1 MKLFSLAFRNIK
13 KSIKDYSI
21 YFLTLVIAVA
31 IFYIFNSID
40 SQTAMMSLNE
50 SKMDMV
56 ESLVDVLGYL
66 SVFVS
71 VVLGFL
77 IVYANNFLIKC
88 RKKEIGIYFTLG
100 MSRAKVSLI
109 LVLETVIVG
118 IVSLVI
124 GLLLGVGL
132 SQLISVFTAKLFEAD
147 MTKFSF
153 VFSSDALIYAIT
165 NFGIIYL
172 IVMVFN
178 IISLGRFKLIDLL
191 YANRRNEKVKIK
203 NSWVIFGIFI
213 ISIVM
218 IGYAY
223 KILYDG
229 AMLTVGSEFLVMII
243 LGTLGTFFF
252 FLSVAGF
259 LLKVVQMRKKT
270 YYKGLNIFILKQVN
284 NKVNTH
290 VISTTVISLMLLL
303 TIGILSSSLSM
314 ANAMNDSYRNN
325 CPNDFSV
332 LSSQEDK
339 LKEFRNNKTYQDNVK
354 EDYQFS
360 FIKLDGVTQGD
371 FIGANSIKYA
381 NMEFMEKQPMQVI
394 KESDYNKILTIQ
406 GKNDQTVSLGNNQYQ
421 LVATIPMALEFYNE
435 FLEGNNTVKLDDIT
449 LTSKTKKVVE
459 LSIINGEG
467 NEGFI
472 VVSDEIVEKY
482 GSEIDGI
489 NNYIVGN
496 YIESDETYE
505 NNFIKLIN
513 QFNQDN
519 EGKYII
525 SFTRIQMSESAIGTN
540 ALFTFIGLYLGIVF
554 AISSGTVL
562 AIEQLSESSDNK
574 ERYQIL
580 GQLGASRPMINRSL
594 LYQIG
599 ISFVFPLVVA
609 LIHSFVALNEI
620 SYIINLMVSINIADK
635 ILITCI
641 FIVIVYGGYYLATYL
656 ASNRIINER

>member
-1 MKLFSLAFRNIK
+1 
-13 KSIKDYSI
+13 
-21 YFLTLVIAVA
+21 
-31 IFYIFNSID
+31 
-40 SQTAMMSLNE
+40 MS
-50 SKMDMV
+50 K
-56 ESLVDVLGYL
+56 
-66 SVFVS
+66 
-71 VVLGFL
+71 
-77 IVYANNFLIKC
+77 
-88 RKKEIGIYFTLG
+88 
-100 MSRAKVSLI
+100 AKVSMI
-109 LVLETVIVG
+109 LVLETIIVG
-118 IVSLVI
+118 IISLVI

-132 SQLISVFTAKLFEAD
+132 SQLISIFTAKLFEAD

-153 VFSSDALIYAIT
+153 VSSSDALMYAIT

-178 IISLGRFKLIDLL
+178 IITLGRFKLIDLL

-203 NSWVIFGIFI
+203 NSWIIFGIFI
-213 ISIVM
+213 ISIIM

-229 AMLTVGSEFLVMII
+229 AMMTVGSEFLVMII
-243 LGTLGTFFF
+243 LGTLGTFLF

-270 YYKGLNIFILKQVN
+270 YYKGLNIFVLKQVN

-332 LSSQEDK
+332 LSSQVDK
-339 LKEFRNNKTYQDNVK
+339 LKEFRNSKDYQDNVK

-371 FIGANSIKYA
+371 FISTNSMKYV
-381 NMEFMEKQPMQVI
+381 NMEVVERQPMQVI

-406 GKNDQTVSLGNNQYQ
+406 GKSSQTVDLGNNQYQ

-435 FLEGNNTVKLDDIT
+435 FLEGNNTIKLDDIT
-449 LTSKTKKVVE
+449 LTSKTEKVVE

-482 GSEIDGI
+482 GRELDGI
-489 NNYIVGN
+489 NNYVVGN
-496 YIESDETYE
+496 YTQNNETYE
-505 NNFIKLIN
+505 NKFTELID

-519 EGKYII
+519 QGKYIV
-525 SFTRIQMSESAIGTN
+525 SFTRIQMRETAAGTN

-574 ERYQIL
+574 ERYRIL

-599 ISFVFPLVVA
+599 ISFVFPLIVA

-635 ILITCI
+635 ILITSI

>member
-40 SQTAMMSLNE
+40 SQTAMMSLNKL
-50 SKMDMV
+50 KMDMI
-56 ESLVDVLGYL
+56 ESLVDILSYL

-77 IVYANNFLIKC
+77 IVYANNFLIKR

-109 LVLETVIVG
+109 LVLETMIVG
-118 IVSLVI
+118 IVSLII
-124 GLLLGVGL
+124 GLILGVVL
-132 SQLISVFTAKLFEAD
+132 SQLISIFTAKLFEAD
-147 MTKFSF
+147 MTKFAF
-153 VFSSDALIYAIT
+153 VFSSDALLYAIV

-178 IISLGRFKLIDLL
+178 IMTLGRFKLIDLL

-213 ISIVM
+213 ISIAM

-229 AMLTVGSEFLVMII
+229 VMMSGGSDFLVMII
-243 LGTLGTFFF
+243 LGALGTFLF

-259 LLKVVQMRKKT
+259 LLKVVQLRKKT

-290 VISTTVISLMLLL
+290 VVSTTVISLMLLL

-314 ANAMNDSYRNN
+314 ANAMNDSYRDN
-325 CPNDFSV
+325 CPNDFTV
-332 LSSQEDK
+332 LSSQVDK
-339 LKEFRNNKTYQDNVK
+339 LKDFRNSKTYQDTIK
-354 EDYQFS
+354 DDYQFS
-360 FIKLDGVTQGD
+360 FIKLEGITQGD
-371 FIGANSIKYA
+371 FIAAKSDKYA
-381 NMEFMEKQPMQVI
+381 NMEYVGKQPMQVI
-394 KESDYNKILTIQ
+394 KESDYNQILTIQ
-406 GKNDQTVSLGNNQYQ
+406 GKDEQIVDLGDNQYQ
-421 LVATIPMALEFYNE
+421 LVATLPMALEFYNE
-435 FLEGNNTVKLDDIT
+435 FLEGNNAVKLDNMT

-472 VVSDEIVEKY
+472 VVNDAIAEKY
-482 GSEIDGI
+482 GNEMDGI

-496 YIESDETYE
+496 YTQNNETYE
-505 NNFIKLIN
+505 NKFIESID

-519 EGKYII
+519 QGKYIV
-525 SFTRIQMSESAIGTN
+525 SFTRIQMSDSAIGTS

-574 ERYQIL
+574 ERYRVL

-594 LYQIG
+594 LYHW
-599 ISFVFPLVVA
+599 ST
-609 LIHSFVALNEI
+609 S
-620 SYIINLMVSINIADK
+620 
-635 ILITCI
+635 T
-641 FIVIVYGGYYLATYL
+641 
-656 ASNRIINER
+656 

>member
-77 IVYANNFLIKC
+77 IVYANNFLIRR

-109 LVLETVIVG
+109 LVLETVIIG

-124 GLLLGVGL
+124 GLLLGISL

-178 IISLGRFKLIDLL
+178 IITLGRFKLIDLL

-243 LGTLGTFFF
+243 LGTLGTFLF

-371 FIGANSIKYA
+371 FISANSIKYA

-505 NNFIKLIN
+505 NNFIKLID

-574 ERYQIL
+574 ERYRIL

>member
-50 SKMDMV
+50 SKIDMV
-56 ESLVDVLGYL
+56 KSLVDVLGYL

-77 IVYANNFLIKC
+77 IVYANNFLIKR

-109 LVLETVIVG
+109 LVLETMIVG

-132 SQLISVFTAKLFEAD
+132 SQLISIFTAKLFEAD

-153 VFSSDALIYAIT
+153 VFSSDALIYAII
-165 NFGIIYL
+165 NFGIIYV

-178 IISLGRFKLIDLL
+178 IITLRRFKLIDLL
-191 YANRRNEKVKIK
+191 YASRKNEKVKIK
-203 NSWVIFGIFI
+203 NSWLIFGIFI
-213 ISIVM
+213 VSIAM

-229 AMLTVGSEFLVMII
+229 ALMSVGSEFLLMIV
-243 LGTLGTFFF
+243 LGALGTFLF

-259 LLKVVQMRKKT
+259 LLKIFQLKKKT

-325 CPNDFSV
+325 CPNDFSIQ
-332 LSSQEDK
+332 SSQEDM
-339 LKEFRNNKTYQDNVK
+339 LKEFRNNQVYQDNVK

-360 FIKLDGVTQGD
+360 FIKLDGVNQGD
-371 FIGANSIKYA
+371 FISSNSAKYM
-381 NMEFMEKQPMQVI
+381 NMEIVEKQPMQVI
-394 KESDYNKILTIQ
+394 KESDYNKILTLQ
-406 GKNDQTVSLGNNQYQ
+406 GKKAQTVSLANNQYQ
-421 LVATIPMALEFYNE
+421 LVATLPMALEFYNE
-435 FLEGNNTVKLDDIT
+435 FLDGNNTIKLDDIT

-459 LSIINGEG
+459 LSIINSEG

-472 VVSDEIVEKY
+472 VVNDEIAKKY
-482 GSEIDGI
+482 GLAADKI
-489 NNYIVGN
+489 NNFIIGN
-496 YIESDETYE
+496 YIESGETCE
-505 NNFIKLIN
+505 NNFIKLID

-519 EGKYII
+519 QGKYII
-525 SFTRIQMSESAIGTN
+525 SATRIEMSETAIGTS

-574 ERYQIL
+574 ERYRIL

-635 ILITCI
+635 ILITSI

>member
-1 MKLFSLAFRNIK
+1 M
-13 KSIKDYSI
+13 
-21 YFLTLVIAVA
+21 VIAVA

-40 SQTAMMSLNE
+40 SQTAMMSLNKL
-50 SKMDMV
+50 KMDMI
-56 ESLVDVLGYL
+56 ESLVDILSYL

-77 IVYANNFLIKC
+77 IVYANNFLIKR

-109 LVLETVIVG
+109 LVLETMIVG
-118 IVSLVI
+118 IVSLII
-124 GLLLGVGL
+124 GLILGVVL
-132 SQLISVFTAKLFEAD
+132 SQLISIFTAKLFEAD
-147 MTKFSF
+147 MTKFAF
-153 VFSSDALIYAIT
+153 VFSSDALLYAIV

-178 IISLGRFKLIDLL
+178 IMTLGRFKLIDLL

-213 ISIVM
+213 ISIAM

-229 AMLTVGSEFLVMII
+229 VMMSGGSDFLVMII
-243 LGTLGTFFF
+243 LGALGTFLF

-259 LLKVVQMRKKT
+259 LLKVVQLRKKT

-290 VISTTVISLMLLL
+290 VVSTTVISLMLLL

-314 ANAMNDSYRNN
+314 ANAMNDSYRDN
-325 CPNDFSV
+325 CPNDFTV
-332 LSSQEDK
+332 LSSQVDK
-339 LKEFRNNKTYQDNVK
+339 LKDFRNSKTYQDTIK
-354 EDYQFS
+354 DDYQFS
-360 FIKLDGVTQGD
+360 FIKLEGITQGD
-371 FIGANSIKYA
+371 FIAAKSDKYA
-381 NMEFMEKQPMQVI
+381 NMEYVGKQPMQVI
-394 KESDYNKILTIQ
+394 KESDYNQILTIQ
-406 GKNDQTVSLGNNQYQ
+406 GKDEQIVDLGDNQYQ
-421 LVATIPMALEFYNE
+421 LVATLPMALEFYNE
-435 FLEGNNTVKLDDIT
+435 FLEGNNAVKLDNMT

-472 VVSDEIVEKY
+472 VVNDAIAEKY
-482 GSEIDGI
+482 GNEMDGI

-496 YIESDETYE
+496 YTQNNETYE
-505 NNFIKLIN
+505 NKFIESID

-519 EGKYII
+519 QGKYIV
-525 SFTRIQMSESAIGTN
+525 SFTRIQMSDSAIGTS

-574 ERYQIL
+574 ERYRVL

-599 ISFVFPLVVA
+599 ITFVFPLVVA

-635 ILITCI
+635 ILITSI

>member
-1 MKLFSLAFRNIK
+1 MKLFNLAFKNIK

-40 SQTAMMSLNE
+40 SQTAMMSLNK
-50 SKMDMV
+50 SKMDMI
-56 ESLVDVLGYL
+56 ESLVDILSYL

-77 IVYANNFLIKC
+77 IVYANNFLIKR

-109 LVLETVIVG
+109 LVLETMIVG
-118 IVSLVI
+118 IVSLII
-124 GLLLGVGL
+124 GLILGVVL
-132 SQLISVFTAKLFEAD
+132 SQLISIFTAKLFEAD
-147 MTKFSF
+147 MTKFAF
-153 VFSSDALIYAIT
+153 VFSSDALLYAIV

-178 IISLGRFKLIDLL
+178 IMTLGRFKLIDLL

-213 ISIVM
+213 ISIAM

-229 AMLTVGSEFLVMII
+229 VMMSGGSDFLVMII
-243 LGTLGTFFF
+243 LGALGTFLF

-259 LLKVVQMRKKT
+259 LLKVVQLRKKT

-290 VISTTVISLMLLL
+290 VVSTTVISLMLLL

-314 ANAMNDSYRNN
+314 ANAMNDSYRDN
-325 CPNDFSV
+325 CPNDFTV
-332 LSSQEDK
+332 LSSQVDK
-339 LKEFRNNKTYQDNVK
+339 LKDFRNSKTYQDTIK
-354 EDYQFS
+354 DDYQFS
-360 FIKLDGVTQGD
+360 FIKLEGITQGD
-371 FIGANSIKYA
+371 FIAAKSDKYA
-381 NMEFMEKQPMQVI
+381 NMEYVGKQPMQVI
-394 KESDYNKILTIQ
+394 KESDYNQILTIQ
-406 GKNDQTVSLGNNQYQ
+406 GKDEQIVDLGDNQYQ
-421 LVATIPMALEFYNE
+421 LVATLPMALEFYNE
-435 FLEGNNTVKLDDIT
+435 FLEGNNAVKLDNMT

-467 NEGFI
+467 NEAFI
-472 VVSDEIVEKY
+472 VVNDAIAEKY
-482 GSEIDGI
+482 GSEMDGI

-496 YIESDETYE
+496 YTQNNETYE
-505 NNFIKLIN
+505 NKFIESID

-519 EGKYII
+519 QGKYIV
-525 SFTRIQMSESAIGTN
+525 SFTRIQMSDSAIGTS

-574 ERYQIL
+574 ERYRVL

-599 ISFVFPLVVA
+599 ITFVFPLVVA

-635 ILITCI
+635 ILITSI

>member
-1 MKLFSLAFRNIK
+1 MKLFSLAFRNIR

-56 ESLVDVLGYL
+56 KSLVSVLSYL

-77 IVYANNFLIKC
+77 IVYANNFLIKR

-100 MSRAKVSLI
+100 MSKAKVSLI

-118 IVSLVI
+118 IVSLII

-132 SQLISVFTAKLFEAD
+132 SQLISIFTAKLFEAD

-153 VFSSDALIYAIT
+153 VFSSNALIYAII
-165 NFGIIYL
+165 NFGIIYV

-178 IISLGRFKLIDLL
+178 IITLGRFKLIDLL
-191 YANRRNEKVKIK
+191 YANRKNEKVKIK
-203 NSWVIFGIFI
+203 NSWLIFGTFI
-213 ISIVM
+213 VSMAMV
-218 IGYAY
+218 GYAY

-229 AMLTVGSEFLVMII
+229 ALMSVGSEFILMIV
-243 LGTLGTFFF
+243 LGALGTFLF

-259 LLKVVQMRKKT
+259 LLKIFQLKKKT

-303 TIGILSSSLSM
+303 TIGILSSSLSL

-325 CPNDFSV
+325 CPNDFSIR
-332 LSSQEDK
+332 SSQENM
-339 LKEFRNNKTYQDNVK
+339 LKEFRNNQVYQDNVK

-360 FIKLDGVTQGD
+360 FIELAGVNQGD
-371 FIGANSIKYA
+371 FISSNSAKYM
-381 NMEFMEKQPMQVI
+381 NMEVVEKQPMQVI
-394 KESDYNKILTIQ
+394 KESDYNKILMIQ
-406 GKNDQTVSLGNNQYQ
+406 GKKDQTVSLADNQYQ
-421 LVATIPMALEFYNE
+421 LVATLPMALEFYNE
-435 FLEGNNTVKLDDIT
+435 FLDGDNTVKVDDIT

-459 LSIINGEG
+459 LSIINSEG

-472 VVSDEIVEKY
+472 VVNDEIAKKY
-482 GSEIDGI
+482 GLVVDK
-489 NNYIVGN
+489 NNNFIIGS
-496 YIESDETYE
+496 YIESGETCE
-505 NNFIKLIN
+505 NNFIKLID
-513 QFNQDN
+513 QFNQN
-519 EGKYII
+519 NQGEYII
-525 SFTRIQMSESAIGTN
+525 SATRIEMSETAIGTS

-574 ERYQIL
+574 ERYRIL

-635 ILITCI
+635 ILITSI

>member
-1 MKLFSLAFRNIK
+1 MKLFNLAFKNIK

-40 SQTAMMSLNE
+40 SQTAMMSLNK
-50 SKMDMV
+50 SKMDMI
-56 ESLVDVLGYL
+56 ESLVDILSYL

-77 IVYANNFLIKC
+77 IVYANNFLIKR

-109 LVLETVIVG
+109 LVLETMIVG
-118 IVSLVI
+118 IVSLII
-124 GLLLGVGL
+124 GLILGVVL
-132 SQLISVFTAKLFEAD
+132 SQLISIFTAKLFEAD
-147 MTKFSF
+147 MTKFAF
-153 VFSSDALIYAIT
+153 VFSSDALLYAIV

-178 IISLGRFKLIDLL
+178 IMTLGRFKLIDLL

-213 ISIVM
+213 ISIAM

-229 AMLTVGSEFLVMII
+229 VMMSGGSDFLVMII
-243 LGTLGTFFF
+243 LGALGTFLF

-259 LLKVVQMRKKT
+259 LLKVVQLRKKT

-290 VISTTVISLMLLL
+290 VVSTTVISLMLLL

-314 ANAMNDSYRNN
+314 ANAMNDSYRDN
-325 CPNDFSV
+325 CPNDFTV
-332 LSSQEDK
+332 LSSQVDK
-339 LKEFRNNKTYQDNVK
+339 LKDFRNSKTYQDTIK
-354 EDYQFS
+354 DDYQFS
-360 FIKLDGVTQGD
+360 FIKLEGITQGD
-371 FIGANSIKYA
+371 FIAAKSDKYA
-381 NMEFMEKQPMQVI
+381 NMEYVGKQPMQVI
-394 KESDYNKILTIQ
+394 KESDYNQILTIQ
-406 GKNDQTVSLGNNQYQ
+406 GKDEQIVDLGDNQYQ
-421 LVATIPMALEFYNE
+421 LVATLPMALEFYNE
-435 FLEGNNTVKLDDIT
+435 FLEGNNAVKLDNMT

-472 VVSDEIVEKY
+472 VVNDAIAEKY
-482 GSEIDGI
+482 GSEMDGI

-496 YIESDETYE
+496 YTQNNETYE
-505 NNFIKLIN
+505 NKFIESID

-519 EGKYII
+519 QGKYIV
-525 SFTRIQMSESAIGTN
+525 SFTRIQMSDSAIGTS

-574 ERYQIL
+574 ERYRVL

-599 ISFVFPLVVA
+599 ITFVFPLVVA

-635 ILITCI
+635 ILITSI

>member
-1 MKLFSLAFRNIK
+1 MKLFNLAFKNIK

-40 SQTAMMSLNE
+40 SQTAMMSLNKL
-50 SKMDMV
+50 KMDMI
-56 ESLVDVLGYL
+56 ESLVDILSYL

-77 IVYANNFLIKC
+77 IVYADNFLIKR

-109 LVLETVIVG
+109 LVLETMIVG
-118 IVSLVI
+118 IVSLII
-124 GLLLGVGL
+124 GLILGVVL
-132 SQLISVFTAKLFEAD
+132 SQLISIFTAKLFEAD
-147 MTKFSF
+147 MTKFAF
-153 VFSSDALIYAIT
+153 VFSSDALLYAIV

-178 IISLGRFKLIDLL
+178 IMTLGRFKLIDLL

-213 ISIVM
+213 ISIAM

-229 AMLTVGSEFLVMII
+229 VMMSGGSDFLVMII
-243 LGTLGTFFF
+243 LGALGTFLF

-259 LLKVVQMRKKT
+259 LLKVVQLRKKT

-290 VISTTVISLMLLL
+290 VVSTTVISLMLLL

-314 ANAMNDSYRNN
+314 ANAMNDSYRDN
-325 CPNDFSV
+325 CPNDFTV
-332 LSSQEDK
+332 LSSQVDK
-339 LKEFRNNKTYQDNVK
+339 LKDFRNSKTYQDTIK
-354 EDYQFS
+354 DDYQFS
-360 FIKLDGVTQGD
+360 FIKLEGITQGD
-371 FIGANSIKYA
+371 FIAAKSDKYA
-381 NMEFMEKQPMQVI
+381 NMEYVGKQPMQVI
-394 KESDYNKILTIQ
+394 KESDYNQILTIQ
-406 GKNDQTVSLGNNQYQ
+406 GKDEQIVDLGDNQYQ
-421 LVATIPMALEFYNE
+421 LVATLPMALEFYNE
-435 FLEGNNTVKLDDIT
+435 FLEGNNAVKLDNMT

-472 VVSDEIVEKY
+472 VVNDAIAEKY
-482 GSEIDGI
+482 GSEMDGI

-496 YIESDETYE
+496 YTQNNETYE
-505 NNFIKLIN
+505 NKFIKLID

-519 EGKYII
+519 QGEYII
-525 SFTRIQMSESAIGTN
+525 SFTRIQMSESAIGTK

-574 ERYQIL
+574 ERYRIL

-620 SYIINLMVSINIADK
+620 SPIINLMVSINIAAK

>member
-56 ESLVDVLGYL
+56 KSLVDVLGYL

-71 VVLGFL
+71 IVLGFL
-77 IVYANNFLIKC
+77 IVYANNFLIKR

-132 SQLISVFTAKLFEAD
+132 SQLISIFTAKLFEAD

-178 IISLGRFKLIDLL
+178 IITLGRFKLIDLL

-203 NSWVIFGIFI
+203 NSWIIFGIFI

-243 LGTLGTFFF
+243 LGTLGTFLF

-325 CPNDFSV
+325 CPNDFSI
-332 LSSQEDK
+332 LSSQDDK
-339 LKEFRNNKTYQDNVK
+339 LEEFRNNKTYQDIVK

-360 FIKLDGVTQGD
+360 FIKLDGVSQGD
-371 FIGANSIKYA
+371 FISTNSVKYA
-381 NMEFMEKQPMQVI
+381 NMEFVEKQPMQVI
-394 KESDYNKILTIQ
+394 KETDYNKILTIQ
-406 GKNDQTVSLGNNQYQ
+406 GKSDQTVSLGNNQYQ

-449 LTSKTKKVVE
+449 LTSKTKKAVE

-505 NNFIKLIN
+505 NNFIKLID

-519 EGKYII
+519 QGKYII

-574 ERYQIL
+574 ERYRIL

>member
-1 MKLFSLAFRNIK
+1 
-13 KSIKDYSI
+13 
-21 YFLTLVIAVA
+21 
-31 IFYIFNSID
+31 
-40 SQTAMMSLNE
+40 
-50 SKMDMV
+50 
-56 ESLVDVLGYL
+56 
-66 SVFVS
+66 
-71 VVLGFL
+71 
-77 IVYANNFLIKC
+77 
-88 RKKEIGIYFTLG
+88 

-109 LVLETVIVG
+109 LVLETMIVG
-118 IVSLVI
+118 IVSLII
-124 GLLLGVGL
+124 GLILGVVL
-132 SQLISVFTAKLFEAD
+132 SQLISIFTAKLFEAD
-147 MTKFSF
+147 MTKFAF
-153 VFSSDALIYAIT
+153 VFSSDALLYAIV

-178 IISLGRFKLIDLL
+178 IMTLGRFKLIDLL

-213 ISIVM
+213 ISIAM

-229 AMLTVGSEFLVMII
+229 VMMSGGSDFLVMII
-243 LGTLGTFFF
+243 LGALGTFLF

-259 LLKVVQMRKKT
+259 LLKVVQLRKKT

-290 VISTTVISLMLLL
+290 VVSTTVISLMLLL

-314 ANAMNDSYRNN
+314 ANAMNDSYRDN
-325 CPNDFSV
+325 CPNDFTV
-332 LSSQEDK
+332 LSSQVDK
-339 LKEFRNNKTYQDNVK
+339 LKDFRNSKTYQDTIK
-354 EDYQFS
+354 DDYQFS
-360 FIKLDGVTQGD
+360 FIKLEGITQGD
-371 FIGANSIKYA
+371 FIAAKSDKYA
-381 NMEFMEKQPMQVI
+381 NMEYVGKQPMQVI
-394 KESDYNKILTIQ
+394 KESDYNQILTIQ
-406 GKNDQTVSLGNNQYQ
+406 GKDEQIVDLGDNQYQ
-421 LVATIPMALEFYNE
+421 LVATLPMALEFYNE
-435 FLEGNNTVKLDDIT
+435 FLEGNNAVKLDNMT

-472 VVSDEIVEKY
+472 VVNDAIAEKY
-482 GSEIDGI
+482 GNEMDGI

-496 YIESDETYE
+496 YTQNNETYE
-505 NNFIKLIN
+505 NKFIESID

-519 EGKYII
+519 QGKYIV
-525 SFTRIQMSESAIGTN
+525 SFTRIQMSDSAIGTS

-574 ERYQIL
+574 ERYRVL

-599 ISFVFPLVVA
+599 ITFVFPLVVA

-635 ILITCI
+635 ILITSI

>member
-1 MKLFSLAFRNIK
+1 MKLFNLAFRNIK

-40 SQTAMMSLNE
+40 SQTAMMSLNK

-56 ESLVDVLGYL
+56 KSLVSVLGYL

-77 IVYANNFLIKC
+77 IVYANNFLIKR

-100 MSRAKVSLI
+100 MSKAKVSMI
-109 LVLETVIVG
+109 LVLETIIVG
-118 IVSLVI
+118 IISLVI

-132 SQLISVFTAKLFEAD
+132 SQLISIFTAKLFEAD

-153 VFSSDALIYAIT
+153 VFSSDALMYAIT

-172 IVMVFN
+172 IVMIFN
-178 IISLGRFKLIDLL
+178 IVTLGRFKLIDLL

-203 NSWVIFGIFI
+203 NSWIIFGIFI
-213 ISIVM
+213 ISIIM

-229 AMLTVGSEFLVMII
+229 AMMTVGSEFLVMII
-243 LGTLGTFFF
+243 LGTLGTFLF

-259 LLKVVQMRKKT
+259 LLKVVQMRKKI

-332 LSSQEDK
+332 LSSQVDK
-339 LKEFRNNKTYQDNVK
+339 LKEFRNSKDYQDNVK

-371 FIGANSIKYA
+371 FISTNSMKYA
-381 NMEFMEKQPMQVI
+381 NMEVVERQPMQVI
-394 KESDYNKILTIQ
+394 KESDYNNILTIQ
-406 GKNDQTVSLGNNQYQ
+406 GKSSQTVDLGNNQYQ
-421 LVATIPMALEFYNE
+421 LVATIPMTLEFYNE
-435 FLEGNNTVKLDDIT
+435 FLEGNNTIKLDDIT
-449 LTSKTKKVVE
+449 LTSKTEKVVE

-482 GSEIDGI
+482 GRELDGI
-489 NNYIVGN
+489 NNYVVGN
-496 YIESDETYE
+496 YTQNNETYE
-505 NNFIKLIN
+505 NKFTELID

-519 EGKYII
+519 QGKYIV
-525 SFTRIQMSESAIGTN
+525 SFTRIQMRETAAGTN

-574 ERYQIL
+574 ERYRIL

-599 ISFVFPLVVA
+599 ISFVFPLIVA

-635 ILITCI
+635 ILITSI

>member
-56 ESLVDVLGYL
+56 KSLVDVLGYL

-71 VVLGFL
+71 IVLGFL
-77 IVYANNFLIKC
+77 IVYANNFLIKR

-132 SQLISVFTAKLFEAD
+132 SQLISIFTAKLFEAD

-178 IISLGRFKLIDLL
+178 VITLGRFKLIDLL

-243 LGTLGTFFF
+243 LGTLGTFLF

-325 CPNDFSV
+325 CPNDFSI
-332 LSSQEDK
+332 LSSQDDK
-339 LKEFRNNKTYQDNVK
+339 LEEFRNNKSYQDIVK

-371 FIGANSIKYA
+371 FISTNSVKYA
-381 NMEFMEKQPMQVI
+381 DMEFVEKQPMPVI
-394 KESDYNKILTIQ
+394 KETDYNKILTIQ
-406 GKNDQTVSLGNNQYQ
+406 GKGDQTVSLGNNQYQ

-467 NEGFI
+467 NGGFI

-505 NNFIKLIN
+505 NNFIKLID
-513 QFNQDN
+513 QFDQDN
-519 EGKYII
+519 QGKYII

-574 ERYQIL
+574 ERYRIL
-580 GQLGASRPMINRSL
+580 GQLGASRPMMNRSL

>member
-1 MKLFSLAFRNIK
+1 MKLFNLAFKNIK

-40 SQTAMMSLNE
+40 SQTAMMSLNK
-50 SKMDMV
+50 SKMDMI
-56 ESLVDVLGYL
+56 ESLVDILSYL

-77 IVYANNFLIKC
+77 IVYANNFLIKR

-109 LVLETVIVG
+109 LVLETMIVG
-118 IVSLVI
+118 IVSLII
-124 GLLLGVGL
+124 GLILGVVL
-132 SQLISVFTAKLFEAD
+132 SQLISIFTAKLFEAD
-147 MTKFSF
+147 MTKFAF
-153 VFSSDALIYAIT
+153 VFSSDALLYAIV

-178 IISLGRFKLIDLL
+178 IMTLGRFKLIDLL

-213 ISIVM
+213 ISIAM

-229 AMLTVGSEFLVMII
+229 VMMSGGSDFLVMII
-243 LGTLGTFFF
+243 LGALGTFLF

-259 LLKVVQMRKKT
+259 LLKVVQLRKKT

-290 VISTTVISLMLLL
+290 VVSTTVISLMLLL

-314 ANAMNDSYRNN
+314 ANAMNDSYREN
-325 CPNDFSV
+325 CPNDFTV
-332 LSSQEDK
+332 LSSQVDK
-339 LKEFRNNKTYQDNVK
+339 LKDFRNSKTYQDTIK
-354 EDYQFS
+354 DDYQFS
-360 FIKLDGVTQGD
+360 FIKLEGITQGD
-371 FIGANSIKYA
+371 FIAAKSDKYA
-381 NMEFMEKQPMQVI
+381 NMEYVEKQPMQVI
-394 KESDYNKILTIQ
+394 KESDYNQILTIQ
-406 GKNDQTVSLGNNQYQ
+406 GKDEQIVDLGDNQYQ
-421 LVATIPMALEFYNE
+421 LVATLPMALEFYNE
-435 FLEGNNTVKLDDIT
+435 FLEGNNAVKLDNMT

-472 VVSDEIVEKY
+472 VVNDAIAEKY
-482 GSEIDGI
+482 GSEMDGI

-496 YIESDETYE
+496 YTQNNETYE
-505 NNFIKLIN
+505 NKFIESID

-519 EGKYII
+519 QGKYIV
-525 SFTRIQMSESAIGTN
+525 SFTRIQMSDSAIGTS

-574 ERYQIL
+574 ERYRVL

-599 ISFVFPLVVA
+599 ITFVFPLVVA

-635 ILITCI
+635 ILITSI

>member
-40 SQTAMMSLNE
+40 SQTAMMSLNKL
-50 SKMDMV
+50 KMDMI
-56 ESLVDVLGYL
+56 ESLVDILSYL

-77 IVYANNFLIKC
+77 IVYANNFLIKR

-109 LVLETVIVG
+109 LVLETMIVG
-118 IVSLVI
+118 IVSLII
-124 GLLLGVGL
+124 GLILGVVL
-132 SQLISVFTAKLFEAD
+132 SQLISIFTAKLFEAD
-147 MTKFSF
+147 MTKFAF
-153 VFSSDALIYAIT
+153 VFSSDALLYAIV

-178 IISLGRFKLIDLL
+178 IMTLGRFKLIDLL

-213 ISIVM
+213 ISIAM

-229 AMLTVGSEFLVMII
+229 VMMSGGSDFLVMII
-243 LGTLGTFFF
+243 LGALGTFLF

-259 LLKVVQMRKKT
+259 LLKVVQLRKKT

-290 VISTTVISLMLLL
+290 VVSTTVISLMLLL

-314 ANAMNDSYRNN
+314 ANAMNDSYRDN
-325 CPNDFSV
+325 CPNDFTV
-332 LSSQEDK
+332 LSSQVDK
-339 LKEFRNNKTYQDNVK
+339 LKDFRNSKTYQDTIK
-354 EDYQFS
+354 DDYQFS
-360 FIKLDGVTQGD
+360 FIKLEGITQGD
-371 FIGANSIKYA
+371 FIAAKSDKYA
-381 NMEFMEKQPMQVI
+381 NMEYVGKQPMQVI
-394 KESDYNKILTIQ
+394 KESDYNQILTIQ
-406 GKNDQTVSLGNNQYQ
+406 GKDEQIVDLGDNQYQ
-421 LVATIPMALEFYNE
+421 LVATLPMALEFYNE
-435 FLEGNNTVKLDDIT
+435 FLEGNNAVKLDNMT

-472 VVSDEIVEKY
+472 VVNDAIAEKY
-482 GSEIDGI
+482 GNEMDGI

-496 YIESDETYE
+496 YTQNNETYE
-505 NNFIKLIN
+505 NKFIESID

-519 EGKYII
+519 QGKYIV
-525 SFTRIQMSESAIGTN
+525 SFTRIQMSDSAIGTS

-574 ERYQIL
+574 ERYRVL

-599 ISFVFPLVVA
+599 ITFVFPLVVA

-635 ILITCI
+635 ILITSI